1 MLQQLRIGSRLFLA
15 FGLLVLLLLATSGF
29 GMWQMSRID
38 NTIKDIVGV
47 RLAAERA
54 ANTAFSNF
62 LSTQR
67 VTLVCLVQYNCT
79 QSDLKQIHANQVSTN
94 AAVKQLT
101 AMLGNSPYASDMD
114 QMKAALAGGRGAE
127 QAVLHKMN
135 AGDFAG
141 ATHAYLTESV
151 PKVNA
156 LRAAMHKMLRSQEQD
171 IDARY
176 AASQVDYQ
184 RTVRLSITTAAV
196 AVLLAIVLALAI
208 TRSITRPLGE
218 AVHAVQSVAAGDLTV
233 RVESRARDETGQLL
247 RAMGQMVTR
256 LTTVIGSVRESAA
269 QLLAASSQVSSTSQS
284 LSQAASE
291 QAASVEETSATLE
304 QASASIRQ
312 NADNARLTDSTAQQ
326 AATQARQG
334 GEAVQGTVEAMR
346 AIAERIS
353 IVDDIAYQTNML
365 ALNAAIEAA
374 RAGDHGKGFAVVA
387 AEVRKLAE
395 KSQAAAREIGELAS
409 SSVGKAES
417 AGRLLGEVLPAIG
430 KTSDLVQE
438 INAASEEQA
447 TGIQQINQAVAQLS
461 SVTQQNAS
469 ASEQLAA
476 SAEEMNGQ
484 AASLQETVSQF
495 RVSAEEAGVDTA
507 TPRSRPAPAL
517 RTLPSAAAG
526 DTTDGFV
533 KF

>member
-1 MLQQLRIGSRLFLA
+1 MLQQLRIGSRLALA

-38 NTIKDIVGV
+38 NSVKDIIGV

-67 VTLVCLVQYNCT
+67 VTLVCLVQYNCG
-79 QSDLKQIHANQVSTN
+79 QSDLKQIHANQLSTN
-94 AAVKQLT
+94 AAVKRLT
-101 AMLGNSPYASDMD
+101 AMLGNGRYASDL
-114 QMKAALAGGRGAE
+114 QAMKAALAGGRGAE
-127 QAVLHKMN
+127 QSVLHKMN
-135 AGDFAG
+135 SGDFAG
-141 ATHAYLTESV
+141 ATHTYLTESV
-151 PKVNA
+151 PKVDI
-156 LRAAMHKMLRSQEQD
+156 LRAAMHKMLQSQAKD

-176 AASQVDYQ
+176 AASQADYQ
-184 RTVRLSITTAAV
+184 RTVRLSITTAAI

-208 TRSITRPLGE
+208 TRSITRPLSD
-218 AVHAVQSVAAGDLTV
+218 AVHAAQSVAAGDLTV
-233 RVESRARDETGQLL
+233 RVASSARDETGQLL

-291 QAASVEETSATLE
+291 QAASVEQTSATLE

-334 GEAVQGTVEAMR
+334 GEAVQGTVQAMR

-417 AGRLLGEVLPAIG
+417 AGKLLGEVLPAIR

-495 RVSAEEAGVDTA
+495 RVGDEAAGVAAEVRT
-507 TPRSRPAPAL
+507 SRPAPAL
-517 RTLPSAAAG
+517 QTLPATPAG
-526 DTTDGFV
+526 DATDGFV